1 MAVTMALAC
10 VPSLAGAVG
19 ARVRWLPSP
28 DVRVV
33 GYVVYVRSAG
43 APYTTPID
51 VGLPAPDPDG
61 SMRYDVMDLAPGA
74 YVFAVSGHT
83 TAPIQ
88 ETQLSTEGRLGP
100 PPATCVHDECTA
112 PSVC

>member
-1 MAVTMALAC
+1 MALAC

-33 GYVVYVRSAG
+33 GYFVYVRSAG
-43 APYTTPID
+43 APSTTPID
-51 VGLPAPDPDG
+51 AGLPARASDG
-61 SMRYDVMDLAPGA
+61 SMRYDITNLSPGA

-83 TAPIQ
+83 AAPIQ
-88 ETQLSTEGRLGP
+88 ETQLSAEARLGP
-100 PPATCVHDECTA
+100 PPLPCVHDGCTA
-112 PSVC
+112 PTVCDIG